1 VDAIKL
7 TTTFQLISSL
17 NKKQKTV
24 FDLIY
29 QSGYMP
35 TNRIYNFEYVDIDWL
50 DSIVAQY
57 EFEQSGS
64 GKLIPIHT
72 E

>member
-1 VDAIKL
+1 M

-29 QSGYMP
+29 QSGNMP
-35 TNRIYNFEYVDIDWL
+35 TNRIYNFEYIDIDWL

-57 EFEQSGS
+57 EFVQSGS